1 MMFERNVLRPISPD
15 ESLRRTAN
23 AIGISL
29 IAEFVLF
36 NTLFTIPYQFAYA
49 LFPDEQSLEFEIAG
63 SLCSSVM
70 YVICLVIPFIIFRI
84 AMRNVPKRNPEFAL
98 RADAGL
104 LLLIPAVAGLS
115 DGLVIIDGE
124 ISWYFL
130 SSAPTASFRPEAVMI
145 ILDFIYVVLV
155 PAFFEELFFR
165 GCILENLLPYGKTNA
180 LVASAAAFA
189 LFHGNFKQFLYTFG
203 AGLLIGAA
211 YLLYKSIWPGII
223 IHLCYNLLAVAEDY
237 MLRMDGISNAAY
249 SLTDAARSAGG
260 LLFILLFVLYA
271 KKHKFPGTL
280 SDAPGE
286 TGVNVYGKNLITPLV
301 ITYAVLVLA
310 GAVYDSIFAL

>member
-1 MMFERNVLRPISPD
+1 MQAISPD
-15 ESLRRTAN
+15 ESLRRTSN

-36 NTLFTIPYQFAYA
+36 NTLFSLPCQFAYM

-70 YVICLVIPFIIFRI
+70 YVLCLVIPFVLFRI
-84 AMRNVPKRNPEFAL
+84 AARGIPKSSPEFGL

-130 SSAPTASFRPEAVMI
+130 STAPGASFRPEAVMI

-155 PAFFEELFFR
+155 PAFFEELYFR

-211 YLLYKSIWPGII
+211 YVLYKSIWPGII

-237 MLRMDGISNAAY
+237 LLNMDGISKAAF
-249 SLTDAARSAGG
+249 SLIDAARAAGG
-260 LLFILLFVLYA
+260 LLFILLFAIYA

-280 SDAPGE
+280 TDAPGE
-286 TGVNVYGKNLITPLV
+286 TGVRVYGRNLLTPVV
-301 ITYAVLVLA
+301 ITYAVLVLV
-310 GAVYDSIFAL
+310 GAVYDSIFSL